1 MEITDQLRD
10 IVAMYLEPEFFHEV
24 GKKLGVHKNRRTQ
37 IENERIDIVE
47 RTYELLGQ
55 WHQKQGHMATIG
67 VSNNHGN
74 TRYRRLCCN
83 EIISI
88 LVL

>member
-1 MEITDQLRD
+1 MLDVHTDFTRYSSIPFQMEMNDQLRD
-10 IVAMYLEPEFFHEV
+10 IVAEYLEPEFFHDV

-37 IENERIDIVE
+37 IELEKSNFIE

-67 VSNNHGN
+67 VS
-74 TRYRRLCCN
+74 
-83 EIISI
+83 I
-88 LVL
+88 V